1 MESSD
6 NLYLKKSENTD
17 PKEGNNIFEKNKNND
32 TISSC
37 KNEYEDN
44 SNSELTLNENN
55 KDKVLTKDNIKSNN
69 NITYSKGISSHKVEM
84 KRYKNY
90 EESSPF
96 ILNLFFCFY
105 FPYICRIKPLREE
118 NVPYISKKDKSS
130 LNTEKLKKNWD
141 AKYEE
146 YIKKK
151 AEYERNK
158 EKNQEFFIIYVV
170 FYLTNSYYLY

>member
-1 MESSD
+1 METSD
-6 NLYLKKSENTD
+6 NYCLKNSENTD
-17 PKEGNNIFEKNKNND
+17 PKEAKNIFEENKNRDNLNV
-32 TISSC
+32 C

-44 SNSELTLNENN
+44 SNSELSLNEDTNN
-55 KDKVLTKDNIKSNN
+55 KVLTKDNIKSSN
-69 NITYSKGISSHKVEM
+69 NITYSKGIISHKVEM
-84 KRYKNY
+84 KRNKNY

-130 LNTEKLKKNWD
+130 LSTEKLKKNWD

-146 YIKKK
+146 YVKKK
-151 AEYERNK
+151 AEYEKNQ
-158 EKNQEFFIIYVV
+158 EKNQEFFVIYSA
-170 FYLTNSYYLY
+170 FYLINSCYL